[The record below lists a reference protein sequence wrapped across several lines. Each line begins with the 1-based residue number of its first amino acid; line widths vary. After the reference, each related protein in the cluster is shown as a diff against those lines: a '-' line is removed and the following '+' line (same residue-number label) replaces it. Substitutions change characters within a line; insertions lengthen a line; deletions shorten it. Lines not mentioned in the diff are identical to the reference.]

1 MPTYASPAVSAVNP
15 VRAHGEASVVQ
26 TAVATVTC
34 TAAPTTADP
43 LQFFS
48 LPANSRV
55 VGGWLS
61 ASDMDTNGTP
71 TIALNIGDAGSANR
85 YFAASTVAQA
95 GTSATALATT
105 GLGYLNTS
113 KTLVTGVASTNAAT
127 GAAGTVTLCL
137 QYVVEDATTS

>member
-1 MPTYASPAVSAVNP
+1 MATYSSPAYTAVNP
-15 VRAHGEASVVQ
+15 VRVHGESSGVQTVVQ
-26 TAVATVTC
+26 TVTC
-34 TAAPTTADP
+34 TAAPATTDT
-43 LQFFS
+43 LNFFY

-61 ASDMDTNGTP
+61 ASDMDTNGAP
-71 TIALNIGDAGSANR
+71 TIALNIGDAGSASR

-95 GTSATALATT
+95 GTATQTMAAT

-113 KTLVTGVASTNAAT
+113 KTLVTGVASANAAT

-137 QYVVEDATTS
+137 QYVVEDSATS

>member
-1 MPTYASPAVSAVNP
+1 MPTYQSPAVAQVAP
-15 VRAHGEASVVQ
+15 VRAHGESFNVQ
-26 TAVATVTC
+26 TAVATITC
-34 TAAPTTADP
+34 PAAPTTSDP

-61 ASDMDTNGTP
+61 ATDMDTNASP

-95 GTSATALATT
+95 GTASTAIAAT

-113 KTLVTGVASTNAAT
+113 RTLVTGVASANPAT

-137 QYVVEDATTS
+137 YYVVEDSATS